1 MRDPLKNLQV
11 KKEGHKDGS
20 GERRKRSERKGNQVQ
35 INLFNEK
42 LPFQSS
48 VFLIVVSTI
57 LINIFPLLKSTV
69 QYLNMNYFRKNSF
82 LSKISNKGGVKKDE
96 KEIGLYWS
104 SFKFC
109 DFLSDGYGCFRRQ
122 RHHCL

>member
-1 MRDPLKNLQV
+1 MEEGE
-11 KKEGHKDGS
+11 KKRPEGKGS
-20 GERRKRSERKGNQVQ
+20 EVQ

-57 LINIFPLLKSTV
+57 LINTFRLLKSTA
-69 QYLNMNYFRKNSF
+69 QYLNIDYFRKGSV
-82 LSKISNKGGVKKDE
+82 LPKIPNKGGVKKDE
-96 KEIGLYWS
+96 KEVGLYWS
-104 SFKFC
+104 SSKFY
-109 DFLSDGYGCFRRQ
+109 DFRSAGYGCFRRQ